1 MKRSF
6 VIGATIILAI
16 VLILMGVKISQHTK
30 YENVFEEIYSIT
42 KTQETKI
49 KSHEDKIYTYEVL
62 VPKEELSNGIDS
74 TVKTFY
80 FEEDER
86 LETVVKKGD
95 SKLVATYKKGSNEL
109 VLNYTGNEEDKNT
122 LYDEFENAVVQK
134 WFNDRASRFSEN
146 ELGELVITET
156 RE

>member
-16 VLILMGVKISQHTK
+16 ALIVMGVKISQHTK

-49 KSHEDKIYTYEVL
+49 KSHEDKVYTYEVL

-74 TVKTFY
+74 TVTTFH
-80 FEEDER
+80 FVEDER
-86 LETVVKKGD
+86 LETVVEKSD

-122 LYDEFENAVVQK
+122 LYDEFENAVVKK
-134 WFNDRASRFSEN
+134 WFNDRASRFSQN

>member
-16 VLILMGVKISQHTK
+16 ALIVMGVKISQHTK

-42 KTQETKI
+42 KTQETNI
-49 KSHEDKIYTYEVL
+49 KSHEDKVYTYEVL

-74 TVKTFY
+74 TVTTFH

-86 LETVVKKGD
+86 LETVVEKGD

-109 VLNYTGNEEDKNT
+109 VLNFTGNKEDKNS
-122 LYDEFENAVVQK
+122 LYDGFENAVVKK
-134 WFNDRASRFSEN
+134 WFKERASRFSQN
-146 ELGELVITET
+146 ELGELVIIET